1 MIYQAMQMDRDV
13 VSLNTEGAT
22 IENIRFGNHY
32 AQYVE
37 KGNTQQLLCDDK
49 NNIYILS
56 KELATKKITKKDKI
70 EFIKITENVR

>member
-1 MIYQAMQMDRDV
+1 MDRDV